1 MKINRIDR
9 ESKMDRALKQVTDV
23 VLFLSIVIVLAGAS
37 FEFFNVASGTGEA
50 VGAFSLT
57 WFVLF
62 LVFILFCASI
72 VFAVISWRNNRLFAA
87 SVKLISFRKQL
98 GFLRWV
104 LAALV
109 LVFPVWFL
117 QYTQWGIV
125 FHGFFVRLLIWSVVV
140 FVSAFLAS
148 HNNELAGWKEILGAL
163 VLTSASFLIAVALQG
178 VTKYPF
184 SLGWSEGNRL
194 WDYSTLFGKSLYDY
208 PAGKSIDLPL
218 LDQRRL
224 LVGGLPFLIPGL
236 TIEMARLWIAM
247 TLTIPYLLVGLA
259 AFRTLEKD
267 NISWLF
273 ITLWIFLFLK
283 QGPIHAPLVL
293 AAAMTILVWRRSLW
307 LAIPVVFYAGY
318 YAQSSRFTWL
328 FAPGLWIGM
337 LELAGASLH
346 NGKLTTSQWARAIAL
361 GFAGVFGGY
370 LFPKLLPIIER
381 PAIDLTDVGGQIASN
396 GVSSELV
403 ANAVS
408 DQPLLWYRLLPNST
422 YGTGILVGLLIAI
435 VPLLVILFWLVSTKK
450 WQLNIWQRLAIFMP
464 SLAFLAVGLVA
475 STKIGGGGDLH
486 NMDMF
491 FIGLAFTAVIAWY
504 NCGKEV
510 ILNPEQLPPWIKVV
524 VVLALILPAVGPWR
538 QMRSFG
544 YGERADTLV
553 VLTDAPDEKSLDLLP
568 SDEKVNRALEKI
580 TDAVSVAKEEG
591 EVLFLDQR
599 QLLTFGYITDVP
611 LVPEYEKKVLM
622 NEALSGD
629 ADYFQPFYKDLA
641 AGRFSLIVSEK
652 LFTPLKD
659 SSFEFGEENNAW
671 VIWVTKPILCYY
683 QEVSTL
689 KDVGVQLF
697 VPKEN
702 PTDCQLP

>member
-1 MKINRIDR
+1 MKINNVK
-9 ESKMDRALKQVTDV
+9 SSQNRAFKANDTFF
-23 VLFLSIVIVLAGAS
+23 FLIAAVVLAGACV
-37 FEFFNVASGTGEA
+37 EFFNVASGTGSA
-50 VGAFSLT
+50 VAEFSLT

-62 LVFILFCASI
+62 SVFVLFCASI
-72 VFAVISWRNNRLFAA
+72 FFA
-87 SVKLISFRKQL
+87 LILWPRGSLSTALVSFRNQL

-104 LAALV
+104 FAFIA

-125 FHGFFVRLLIWSVVV
+125 FHGFFIRLLIWVMAV
-140 FVSAFLAS
+140 FVCAFFAS
-148 HNNELAGWKEILGAL
+148 SRDELVGWKEVLGAL
-163 VLTSASFLIAVALQG
+163 VLISTSFLIAIALQG
-178 VTKYPF
+178 VTSYPF

-194 WDYSTLFGKSLYDY
+194 WDYSTLFGKSIYNIREDDTIPVL
-208 PAGKSIDLPL
+208 ID
-218 LDQRRL
+218 RGRL
-224 LVGGLPFLIPGL
+224 WVGGLIFLIPRL
-236 TIEMARLWIAM
+236 TIETARLWIG
-247 TLTIPYLLVGLA
+247 LTMIIPYLLVGLA
-259 AFRTLEKD
+259 AFRTLQKD
-267 NISWLF
+267 NFSWF
-273 ITLWIFLFLK
+273 FVTLWIFLFLK

-293 AAAMTILVWRRSLW
+293 AAAMTILVWRKSLW
-307 LAIPVVFYAGY
+307 VAIPVVFYAGY

-337 LELAGASLH
+337 LELADASLH
-346 NGKLTTSQWARAIAL
+346 NGKLAPSQWARAIAL

-370 LFPKLLPIIER
+370 VFPKLMPIIAR
-381 PAIDLTDVGGQIASN
+381 PAADLTDIGGQIASN
-396 GVSSELV
+396 GVSSEFV

-422 YGTGILVGLLIAI
+422 YGNGILVGLLIAI
-435 VPLLVILFWLVSTKK
+435 VPLLAVLFWLVSTKK
-450 WQLNIWQRLAIFMP
+450 WNLNIWQKLAIFVP
-464 SLAFLAVGLVA
+464 SLAFLSVGLVA

-491 FIGLAFTAVIAWY
+491 FIGLGFAAVIAWY
-504 NCGKEV
+504 NGGKEV
-510 ILNPEQLPPWIKVV
+510 ILNPKQLPPWIKVV
-524 VVLALILPAVGPWR
+524 IVLALILPAIGPWR

-544 YGERADTLV
+544 YGERAASLV

-580 TDAVSVAKEEG
+580 TDAVAVAKEEG

-599 QLLTFGYITDVP
+599 QLLTFGYVTDVP

-622 NEALSGD
+622 NEALSGN
-629 ADYFQPFYKDLA
+629 ADYFQSFYKDLA

-671 VIWVTKPILCYY
+671 VTWVTKPLLCYY
-683 QEVSTL
+683 QETSTL

-697 VPKEN
+697 IPKDI
-702 PTDCQLP
+702 PLDCQLP